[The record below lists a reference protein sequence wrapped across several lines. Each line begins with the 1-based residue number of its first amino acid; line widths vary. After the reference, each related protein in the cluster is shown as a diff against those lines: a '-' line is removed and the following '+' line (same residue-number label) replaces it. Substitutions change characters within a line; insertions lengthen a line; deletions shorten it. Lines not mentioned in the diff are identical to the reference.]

1 MDYYTDSDHVGDRKL
16 GTRSHSAFMAKLNG
30 IPVHWRSRKQ
40 PKTVLSPAHAEIYAC
55 SEGVKEAR
63 QLQWILAD
71 MGVELPWPIRI
82 KVDNTQVISFCNQ
95 TCLDSKLKGMIDNRE
110 SWVGEL
116 KDEGTVVVEY
126 VNTRL
131 NQADILSKCLAG
143 TQFREQVVMISGGC
157 LKSQVKRED
166 IFVNLC
172 QVVKKSRAGAAG
184 APSVKLQSQ
193 ESGGVSS
200 EDSLSLLVEESKSNR
215 KSCNCNCLIKS

>member
-1 MDYYTDSDHVGDRKL
+1 M
-16 GTRSHSAFMAKLNG
+16 
-30 IPVHWRSRKQ
+30 
-40 PKTVLSPAHAEIYAC
+40 LSPAHAEIYAC

-71 MGVELPWPIRI
+71 MGVELTWPIVI

-95 TCLDSKLKGMIDNRE
+95 TCLDSKLKGMIDNRLN
-110 SWVGEL
+110 WVREL
-116 KDEGTVVVEY
+116 KDEGTVVVQY

-172 QVVKKSRAGAAG
+172 HVVKKSRAGAEG
-184 APSVKLQSQ
+184 ASSVKLQSQ

-200 EDSLSLLVEESKSNR
+200 MHTEIGVSLFDTYLVTCIR
-215 KSCNCNCLIKS
+215 VPDIVFIKSINPLAIEFSTSF

>member
-1 MDYYTDSDHVGDRKL
+1 
-16 GTRSHSAFMAKLNG
+16 
-30 IPVHWRSRKQ
+30 
-40 PKTVLSPAHAEIYAC
+40 
-55 SEGVKEAR
+55 
-63 QLQWILAD
+63 

-110 SWVGEL
+110 SWVREL

-157 LKSQVKRED
+157 LKSQVK
-166 IFVNLC
+166 
-172 QVVKKSRAGAAG
+172 
-184 APSVKLQSQ
+184 
-193 ESGGVSS
+193 
-200 EDSLSLLVEESKSNR
+200 
-215 KSCNCNCLIKS
+215 